1 MFNLKVDELSKYA
14 LKSREMKSLVGGTGC
29 GCGCVGSSSTCDNGS
44 ANASSGTSSGTKH
57 DKVFL
62 PEIVC
67 RP

>member
-1 MFNLKVDELSKYA
+1 MFKLKVDELSKYA

-29 GCGCVGSSSTCDNGS
+29 GCGCVASSSTCDNGS
-44 ANASSGTSSGTKH
+44 ANASSGTKH